1 MKNRS
6 VVLIV
11 TIMAITAILVSG
23 VPVMAG
29 GGHGGGWGWGYFGLG
44 LATGALLSYPYY
56 YQPYYPYYPY
66 YSYYPSYPYA
76 YAPAYSTS
84 PTVIYRERE
93 PAYADEGAY
102 AEPDRARYSSRNTWY
117 YYCKESNAYY
127 PYVRI
132 CPGGWGKVPAVPPS
146 EPGSDR

>member
-6 VVLIV
+6 LVLIV
-11 TIMAITAILVSG
+11 GLIVITAILISG
-23 VPVMAG
+23 APVMAG

-66 YSYYPSYPYA
+66 PYYPSYPYA
-76 YAPAYSTS
+76 YAPAYSPS

-93 PAYADEGAY
+93 PAY
-102 AEPDRARYSSRNTWY
+102 AEPDRARYSSRNTW

-132 CPGGWGKVPAVPPS
+132 CPGGWEKVPTVPPS

>member
-56 YQPYYPYYPY
+56 YQPYYPYYAY
-66 YSYYPSYPYA
+66 YPYA
-76 YAPAYSTS
+76 YAPAYSPS
-84 PTVIYRERE
+84 PSVMYRERE
-93 PAYADEGAY
+93 PVYSDEGAY
-102 AEPDRARYSSRNTWY
+102 AEPDRVRYSSRNTWY

-127 PYVRI
+127 PYVRR
-132 CPGGWGKVPAVPPS
+132 CDGGWEKVPAVPPS
-146 EPGSDR
+146 EAGNGR

>member
-6 VVLIV
+6 LVLIV
-11 TIMAITAILVSG
+11 GLIVITAILISG
-23 VPVMAG
+23 APVMAG

-66 YSYYPSYPYA
+66 YSYYPYA
-76 YAPAYSTS
+76 YAPAYRTS

-93 PAYADEGAY
+93 PAY

-117 YYCKESNAYY
+117 YCKESNAYY
-127 PYVRI
+127 PYVRN
-132 CPGGWGKVPAVPPS
+132 CPGGWEKVPTVPPS